1 MKKNQKITDI
11 QVKKNNINRRKLY
24 IDNELFIEIDDLI
37 ISDLDL
43 YVGKEVTDELIEK
56 IQQKEALTKAR
67 HDTIRFLSYR
77 PRSEWEISNK
87 LKKKKYPIFIIEKTI
102 YWLKEK
108 NLINDRQFALIWIK
122 DRLTN
127 KPLGKL
133 RIRKELYNKGIDS
146 EVIESTVNSF
156 FKNDEDELEL
166 AYQLIERRKNSL
178 RLKNVQLEPQKIIN
192 LLKNRGFSYYVI
204 NHIYDDLLD
213 H

>member
-24 IDNELFIEIDDLI
+24 IDNELFIEIDDVI
-37 ISDLDL
+37 ISELGL
-43 YVGKEVTDELIEK
+43 YIGKEVTDELIVK
-56 IQQKEALTKAR
+56 IQQKETFAR
-67 HDTIRFLSYR
+67 AKNDAIRFLSYR

-87 LKKKKYPIFIIEKTI
+87 LKNKKFPIFIIEETI
-102 YWLKEK
+102 YWLKDK
-108 NLINDRQFALIWIK
+108 DLINDRQFAMIWIK
-122 DRLTN
+122 DRITN

-133 RIRKELYNKGIDS
+133 KIRKELYNKGIDS
-146 EVIESTVNSF
+146 EIIESTVNVF
-156 FKNDEDELEL
+156 FKKDEDELEL

-204 NHIYDDLLD
+204 NHIYDDLSD

>member
-11 QVKKNNINRRKLY
+11 QVKKNKINRRKLY
-24 IDNELFIEIDDLI
+24 IDHELFIEIDDII
-37 ISDLDL
+37 ISELDL
-43 YVGKEVTDELIEK
+43 YIGKEVTNELIEK
-56 IQQKEALTKAR
+56 IQQKEALTKAKN
-67 HDTIRFLSYR
+67 DAIRFLSYR

-87 LKKKKYPIFIIEKTI
+87 LKNKKYPIFIIEETI
-102 YWLKEK
+102 HWLKEK
-108 NLINDRQFALIWIK
+108 NLINDRQFSLMWIK

-146 EVIESTVNSF
+146 DIIESTVNSF
-156 FKNDEDELEL
+156 FKKDEDELEL
-166 AYQLIERRKNSL
+166 AYQLIERRRNSL

>member
-11 QVKKNNINRRKLY
+11 QVKKNNINRRKIY
-24 IDNELFIEIDDLI
+24 IDYELFIEIDDFI
-37 ISDLDL
+37 ISELDL
-43 YVGKEVTDELIEK
+43 YIGKEVSNELIGK
-56 IQQKEALTKAR
+56 IQQKEALTKAKN
-67 HDTIRFLSYR
+67 DAIRFLSYR

-87 LKKKKYPIFIIEKTI
+87 LKNKKYPIFIIEEII

-108 NLINDRQFALIWIK
+108 NLINDRQFALMWIR
-122 DRLTN
+122 DRLTK

-133 RIRKELYNKGIDS
+133 KIRKELYNKGIDS

-156 FKNDEDELEL
+156 FKKDEDELEL

-204 NHIYDDLLD
+204 NHIYDEIL
-213 H
+213 HK

>member
-11 QVKKNNINRRKLY
+11 KVKKNNINRRKIY
-24 IDNELFIEIDDLI
+24 IDNELFIEIDDVI
-37 ISDLDL
+37 ISELDL
-43 YVGKEVTDELIEK
+43 YIGKEVNNELIEK
-56 IQQKEALTKAR
+56 IQQKEALTKSKSDA
-67 HDTIRFLSYR
+67 IRFLSYR
-77 PRSEWEISNK
+77 PRSEWEILNK
-87 LKKKKYPIFIIEKTI
+87 LKNKKYPIVIIEETI

-108 NLINDRQFALIWIK
+108 NLINDRQFAFMWIR

-146 EVIESTVNSF
+146 EVIESTVNEF
-156 FKNDEDELEL
+156 FKKDEDELEL
-166 AYQLIERRKNSL
+166 AYQLIERRRNSL

-204 NHIYDDLLD
+204 NHIYDDLLRK
-213 H
+213 

>member
-24 IDNELFIEIDDLI
+24 IDNMLFIEIDDVI
-37 ISDLDL
+37 ISELDL
-43 YVGKEVTDELIEK
+43 YIGKEVTNELIDK
-56 IQQKEALTKAR
+56 IQKKETFTKAKN
-67 HDTIRFLSYR
+67 DAIRFLSYR

-87 LKKKKYPIFIIEKTI
+87 LKNKKYPIFIIEETI

-108 NLINDRQFALIWIK
+108 NLINDRQFSLMWIR

-146 EVIESTVNSF
+146 EIIESTVNSF
-156 FKNDEDELEL
+156 IKTDEDELEL
-166 AYQLIERRKNSL
+166 AYQLIERRRNSL

-192 LLKNRGFSYYVI
+192 LLKNRGFSNYVI
-204 NHIYDDLLD
+204 KHIYDGLLD
-213 H
+213 

>member
-24 IDNELFIEIDDLI
+24 IDNELFIEIDDVI
-37 ISDLDL
+37 ISELGL
-43 YVGKEVTDELIEK
+43 YIGKEVTDELIVK
-56 IQQKEALTKAR
+56 IQQKETFAR
-67 HDTIRFLSYR
+67 AKNDAIRFLSYR

-87 LKKKKYPIFIIEKTI
+87 LKNKKFPIFIIEETI
-102 YWLKEK
+102 YWLKDK
-108 NLINDRQFALIWIK
+108 DLINDRQFAMIWIK
-122 DRLTN
+122 DRITN

-133 RIRKELYNKGIDS
+133 KIRKELYNKGIDS
-146 EVIESTVNSF
+146 EIIESTVNVF
-156 FKNDEDELEL
+156 FKKDEDELEL

-204 NHIYDDLLD
+204 NHIYDDLSD
-213 H
+213 Q

>member
-24 IDNELFIEIDDLI
+24 IDNELFIEIDDVI
-37 ISDLDL
+37 ISELDL
-43 YVGKEVTDELIEK
+43 YIGKEVTDELIEK
-56 IQQKEALTKAR
+56 IQQKEAFTKAKN
-67 HDTIRFLSYR
+67 DAIRFLSYR

-87 LKKKKYPIFIIEKTI
+87 LKKKKYPIFIIEETI

-108 NLINDRQFALIWIK
+108 DLINDRQFAMIWIK

-133 RIRKELYNKGIDS
+133 RIRKELYNKGIDN
-146 EVIESTVNSF
+146 EVIESTVNVF
-156 FKNDEDELEL
+156 FKKDEDELEL

-213 H
+213 Q

>member
-11 QVKKNNINRRKLY
+11 QVKKNSINRRKLY
-24 IDNELFIEIDDLI
+24 IDNELFIEIDDVV

-43 YVGKEVTDELIEK
+43 YIEKEVTDELIEK
-56 IQQKEALTKAR
+56 IKQKETFTKAKN
-67 HDTIRFLSYR
+67 DAIRFLSYR

-87 LKKKKYPIFIIEKTI
+87 LKKKKYPIFIIEETI
-102 YWLKEK
+102 FWLKEK
-108 NLINDRQFALIWIK
+108 DLINDRQFAMIWIK

-133 RIRKELYNKGIDS
+133 KIRKELYNKGIDS
-146 EVIESTVNSF
+146 EVIESTVNVF
-156 FKNDEDELEL
+156 FKKEEDELEL

-213 H
+213 Q

>member
-11 QVKKNNINRRKLY
+11 KVKKNKINRRKLY
-24 IDNELFIEIDDLI
+24 IDHELFIEIDDVI
-37 ISDLDL
+37 ISELDL
-43 YVGKEVTDELIEK
+43 YIGKEVTNELLEK
-56 IQQKEALTKAR
+56 IQQKEALTKAKN
-67 HDTIRFLSYR
+67 DAIRFLSYR

-87 LKKKKYPIFIIEKTI
+87 LKNKKYPIFIIEETI

-108 NLINDRQFALIWIK
+108 NLINDRQFSLMWIK

-146 EVIESTVNSF
+146 DIIESTVNSF
-156 FKNDEDELEL
+156 FKKNEDELEL
-166 AYQLIERRKNSL
+166 AYQLIKRRRNSL
-178 RLKNVQLEPQKIIN
+178 RLKNVQLEPQKIIK

>member
-11 QVKKNNINRRKLY
+11 KVKKNKINRRKLY
-24 IDNELFIEIDDLI
+24 IDHELFMEIDDVI
-37 ISDLDL
+37 ISELDL
-43 YVGKEVTDELIEK
+43 YIGKEVNNELIEK
-56 IQQKEALTKAR
+56 IQQKEAFTKAKN
-67 HDTIRFLSYR
+67 DAIRFLSYR

-87 LKKKKYPIFIIEKTI
+87 LKNKKYPIFIIEETI
-102 YWLKEK
+102 HWLKEK
-108 NLINDRQFALIWIK
+108 TFINDRQFSLMWIK

-146 EVIESTVNSF
+146 DIIESTVNSF
-156 FKNDEDELEL
+156 FKKDEDELEL
-166 AYQLIERRKNSL
+166 AYQLIERRRNSL

>member
-24 IDNELFIEIDDLI
+24 IDNELFIEIDDVI
-37 ISDLDL
+37 ISELGL
-43 YVGKEVTDELIEK
+43 YIGKEVTDELIVK
-56 IQQKEALTKAR
+56 IQQKETFAR
-67 HDTIRFLSYR
+67 AKNDAIRFLSYR

-87 LKKKKYPIFIIEKTI
+87 LKNKKFPIFIIEETI
-102 YWLKEK
+102 YWLKDK
-108 NLINDRQFALIWIK
+108 DLINDRQFAMIWIK
-122 DRLTN
+122 DRITN

-133 RIRKELYNKGIDS
+133 KIRKELYNKGIDN
-146 EVIESTVNSF
+146 EIIESTVNVF
-156 FKNDEDELEL
+156 FKKDEDELEL

-204 NHIYDDLLD
+204 NHIYDDLSD
-213 H
+213 Q

>member
-24 IDNELFIEIDDLI
+24 IDNELFIEIDDVI
-37 ISDLDL
+37 ISELDL
-43 YVGKEVTDELIEK
+43 YIGKEVTNELIEK
-56 IQQKEALTKAR
+56 IQQKEALTKAKN
-67 HDTIRFLSYR
+67 DAIRFLSYR

-87 LKKKKYPIFIIEKTI
+87 LTKKKYPIFIIEETI

-108 NLINDRQFALIWIK
+108 KLINDRQFALMWIR

-156 FKNDEDELEL
+156 FKKDEDELEL
-166 AYQLIERRKNSL
+166 AYQLIERRRNSL

-204 NHIYDDLLD
+204 NHINDDLL
-213 H
+213 HK